1 MKKYNKYIE
10 WIPFGI
16 SAGALFLYLRYV
28 MMFKLDSNLVMTET
42 IHETLNTYLIVLFI
56 SLFIGLFII
65 LIKKIFLLKNETTK
79 EIKLVSDKKEK
90 ISNVNKY
97 DYNLL
102 KVKVSD
108 KMYTT
113 LLKGKIL
120 GSNDDIEILFDDDYS
135 YNNVTN
141 IKDPRKCPKCD
152 NIINKD
158 AFICTKCGIILNKKA
173 LSDVISDFN
182 IKQEKYY
189 EKPKKKLSILIANII
204 IIILSIFLIFL
215 IGNKLMNERNKNLD
229 NLNLIEEI
237 DN

>member
-1 MKKYNKYIE
+1 MKKYNNYIE
-10 WIPFGI
+10 WIPFGV

-28 MMFKLDSNLVMTET
+28 IMFKLDSNLVMTEK
-42 IHETLNTYLIVLFI
+42 IHETLNTYLIVLFV

-65 LIKKIFLLKNETTK
+65 LIKKILLLKNETTK
-79 EIKLVSDKKEK
+79 EIKLVSNKKEK

-97 DYNLL
+97 NDKLL

-120 GSNDDIEILFDDDYS
+120 GSNDDIEIIFDDDYN
-135 YNNVTN
+135 YNNVTD
-141 IKDPRKCPKCD
+141 IKDPRRCPKCD
-152 NIINKD
+152 NMINKD
-158 AFICTKCGIILNKKA
+158 AFICTKCGIILNKEA
-173 LSDVISDFN
+173 LSDVISDFS
-182 IKQEKYY
+182 IKRETYI
-189 EKPKKKLSILIANII
+189 KPKKKLSILIVNII

-215 IGNKLMNERNKNLD
+215 IGNKLVNERNKNLD
-229 NLNLIEEI
+229 NFNIIEEI